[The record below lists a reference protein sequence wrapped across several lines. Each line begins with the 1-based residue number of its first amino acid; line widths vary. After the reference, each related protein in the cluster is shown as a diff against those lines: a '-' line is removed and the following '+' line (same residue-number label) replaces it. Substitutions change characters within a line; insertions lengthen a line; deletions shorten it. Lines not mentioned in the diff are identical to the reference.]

1 MLHRRLWALPLL
13 LFLTVCSCLEEG
25 SALRLRV
32 SEDERDYNLN
42 GASVSVL
49 DLADEGA
56 VSFFVGNKVNG
67 VDYGYVGI
75 GQLPAPNTCQEH
87 TLVRR

>member
-13 LFLTVCSCLEEG
+13 LFLTVCSCLGQG
-25 SALRLRV
+25 SALTLRG
-32 SEDERDYNLN
+32 EDERDHNLN

-56 VSFFVGNKVNG
+56 VSFFVGNRVNG